1 MTCPTVCI
9 PASPFLRQHMGGLS
23 GIARSVILADLAGAA
38 EIRILSESPVNE
50 DWRRSF
56 ACRER
61 DLPKVTYGGAA
72 DGCVVPSD
80 RLMTRE
86 GMVRLLAGEP
96 FEGLT
101 EGRDWLG
108 DDTPGAVT
116 WRLLQATM
124 KVGEGP
130 VGRLIN
136 RPFSFRMA
144 VLLMRANVTPN
155 AVTWFTLALAIAMAV
170 VLGQGG
176 FICLATG
183 GLLYQ
188 LVSMVDCIDGDIAR
202 VTFQTSRS
210 GATLDTAFDVLANAS
225 FAIGL
230 TVGITRT
237 YGSHYLFYALAML
250 GIGITCVAVLSLL
263 IRMGPRR
270 GSFDVLRA
278 ALNERL
284 SGTPRLRGI
293 VMTAEKA
300 FKRDVYALVMALLCL
315 AGLAWSIPQIAVG
328 GLGIWLLAIL
338 WCAPLIAGDKT
349 GRLLPAHLRETEPA
363 P

>member
-1 MTCPTVCI
+1 MTCPTVSI
-9 PASPFLRQHMGGLS
+9 PASPFLRQQMGGLS
-23 GIARSVILADLAGAA
+23 GIARSVILADLAGAT
-38 EIRILSESPVNE
+38 EIRVIAQGPVGE

-61 DLPKVTYGGAA
+61 NLPTVVYGGDAA
-72 DGCVVPSD
+72 GLILPSD

-86 GMVRLLAGEP
+86 GMVRLLGGEP
-96 FEGLT
+96 IDALV

-108 DDTPGAVT
+108 GDAPGMVT
-116 WRLLQATM
+116 SRLLQATM
-124 KVGEGP
+124 KAGEGP

-136 RPFSFRMA
+136 RPFSFRIA
-144 VLLMRANVTPN
+144 ALLMRANVTPN

-176 FICLATG
+176 LICLAIG

-230 TVGITRT
+230 AVGITRT
-237 YGSHYLFYALAML
+237 YGSHYLYYALAML
-250 GIGITCVAVLSLL
+250 GIGITCVAILSLL

-284 SGTPRLRGI
+284 AGAPRLRRV

-338 WCAPLIAGDKT
+338 WCAPQIAADKT
-349 GRLLPAHLRETEPA
+349 GRLLPAHLREAEPV